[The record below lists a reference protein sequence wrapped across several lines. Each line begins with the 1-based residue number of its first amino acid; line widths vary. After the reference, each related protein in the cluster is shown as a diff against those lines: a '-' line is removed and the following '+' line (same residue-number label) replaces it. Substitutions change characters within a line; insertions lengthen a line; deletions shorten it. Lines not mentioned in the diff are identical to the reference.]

1 MPPNTATEIDVL
13 GRGWSLF
20 WESELRQ
27 VEDGVLWR
35 NTYGDFIPF
44 PDMPA
49 GHQTLCPDQQCWLTH
64 HEELVHF

>member
-49 GHQTLCPDQQCWLTH
+49 ATRRSALTSSAGSRIMRS
-64 HEELVHF
+64 